1 MTTAAIREKLYEY
14 IRVADDKKLKAIYT
28 ILESEI
34 EEETEWWKN
43 EAFVNE
49 LDKEYDAWKKGDEK
63 GYTLE
68 EVEASIQEFP
78 PLLVAR
84 PTNRS
89 IIFISSGF
97 VFS

>member
-1 MTTAAIREKLYEY
+1 MTTAAIREKLHEY

-28 ILESEI
+28 LLENEI

-68 EVEASIQEFP
+68 EVGASIQE
-78 PLLVAR
+78 LKAKR
-84 PTNRS
+84 KRK
-89 IIFISSGF
+89 
-97 VFS
+97 